1 MAGFCLGIAMAF
13 MGLALVLHLNRAR
26 SVGKSVSKLVY
37 ICSCIVSG
45 KHILPFYATL
55 TRMNCAPKISPPKKS
70 HSKSPHI
77 QNVTTVNLC
86 LVN

>member
-1 MAGFCLGIAMAF
+1 MAF

-37 ICSCIVSG
+37 ICSCIISG
-45 KHILPFYATL
+45 KHLLPPMRRPRSTW
-55 TRMNCAPKISPPKKS
+55 TWMNCAPKISPPKKF

-77 QNVTTVNLC
+77 QNVTIVNLC
-86 LVN
+86 LVTWSF